1 MLRSNRRSEPAP
13 SSRSPFRLPHSFRS
27 RDGRGYP
34 PLGAAKANVRA
45 RPRIMP
51 WDVKVQSPRHVS
63 VKDVAAQSGVSF
75 QTTSKVLNGGG
86 SVSEVTR
93 ARILQAASDLGYVPN
108 LQARSLV
115 MQKTRTVG
123 VITSDLRD
131 HDPSRFIRGAEQ
143 EARRQGYGVLV
154 TSVEPQGP
162 GAQHPLPAMMER
174 RV

>member
-13 SSRSPFRLPHSFRS
+13 NSHSPLRRAHSVRSG
-27 RDGRGYP
+27 DGRGYS
-34 PLGAAKANVRA
+34 PLGSVKANVRS
-45 RPRIMP
+45 RPSIIP
-51 WDVKVQSPRHVS
+51 WDVKVQRPRHVS

-131 HDPSRFIRGAEQ
+131 HDLSRFIGGPHQA
-143 EARRQGYGVLV
+143 APPHGYSVLA
-154 TSVEPQGP
+154 TT
-162 GAQHPLPAMMER
+162 
-174 RV
+174 